1 MVVAVAMV
9 PVTHAQQ
16 VMPPGAPM
24 GPGMR
29 MGMHQQMQGMP
40 DGFRFVEVGEFRLKG
55 IAEPVRIHEVM
66 RAEG

>member
-1 MVVAVAMV
+1 
-9 PVTHAQQ
+9 
-16 VMPPGAPM
+16 M